1 MRLAVQFDLLVTPVR
16 VGVPD
21 NVAQRFI
28 DGKRDASAL
37 LVLNAPDRGSSE
49 TVLRTTDR
57 RRGSLAILIR
67 NFSGPLACGVV
78 RRSGSVPWS
87 RIIAVRLPA

>member
-1 MRLAVQFDLLVTPVR
+1 MRLAVQFDLLVTPIL

-28 DGKRDASAL
+28 DGERDPSAL
-37 LVLNAPDRGSSE
+37 LVLKTQTAASCE

-57 RRGSLAILIR
+57 RRGSLAILMR
-67 NFSGPLACGVV
+67 NFSGPSGGRDAK
-78 RRSGSVPWS
+78 RSEPSPCRAS
-87 RIIAVRLPA
+87 